1 LLVEQKFEG
10 KKHAPLMSARK
21 VLQARGAAIEKVL
34 DTVKGWHKSLVL
46 VQEKEVGRG
55 DRKLEE

>member
-1 LLVEQKFEG
+1 
-10 KKHAPLMSARK
+10 